1 LFAIIIT
8 IKELKMST
16 LIEGQRYLFI
26 VKKQYSHIIDSF
38 YANFMDI
45 INNTLRVKKW
55 NDGSENSVTT
65 LPLEWIE
72 KTEIITDTDLAYIK
86 DIHIALEDTG
96 FI

>member
-1 LFAIIIT
+1 MKNL
-8 IKELKMST
+8 IK
-16 LIEGQRYLFI
+16 GQRYLFI
-26 VKKQYSHIIDSF
+26 VKKQYSDIIDTF

-65 LPLEWIE
+65 YPLEWIE
-72 KTEIITDTDLAYIK
+72 KTVIITDTDLGYIK
-86 DIHIALEDTG
+86 HIEDIHIGFEEAG

>member
-1 LFAIIIT
+1 
-8 IKELKMST
+8 MST

-26 VKKQYSHIIDSF
+26 IKIQYSHIIEPF

-45 INNTLRVKKW
+45 IHQTLRVKKW
-55 NDGSENSVTT
+55 NDGSENTVTT

-86 DIHIALEDTG
+86 DIHIALEEIG
-96 FI
+96 FE